1 MICIKILG
9 ISSSLRAGSNTSILV
24 NNALKGAL
32 TIDGVETKFI
42 SLRGKDIKPCIAACD
57 CCNVNGTYCVQKD
70 DMQEIY
76 EALLWADGMIF
87 GTPVFSQTLNAQM
100 KILMERCKPLEQL
113 ELLRLKIS
121 GAIAVATGRNQGQE
135 YAIHAIQN
143 FFVSNMMLTVG
154 GVRSAI
160 GVSGVAT
167 QENTI
172 DKDKFDHGDFGR
184 ISSGGNA
191 FLLGKY
197 ITTWTKVFKEGSSI
211 VDPKNLFS
219 GNKNQ
224 D

>member
-1 MICIKILG
+1 MICTKILG

-24 NNALKGAL
+24 NNALKGAS

-42 SLRGKDIKPCIAACD
+42 SVRGKDIKPCIAACD
-57 CCNVNGTYCVQKD
+57 SCNDNETYCIHKD
-70 DMQEIY
+70 DMQEVY
-76 EALLWADGMIF
+76 EALIWADGIIF
-87 GTPVFSQTLNAQM
+87 GTPVFSQTLNTQM
-100 KILMERCKPLEQL
+100 KILMERCRPLEQL
-113 ELLRLKIS
+113 ELLRLKIG
-121 GAIAVATGRNQGQE
+121 GAVAVATGRNQGQE

-154 GVRSAI
+154 GIRSAI

-184 ISSGGNA
+184 ISSGENA